1 MPADST
7 ISRRP
12 DVRFL
17 LAHPAH
23 FIALGFGAGLSPVAP
38 GTAGTAAA
46 LLGYF
51 ALATFL
57 PPLVIAFLA
66 IPSISR
72 MREDSEKNLA
82 IARAESLNVAQA
94 TMVQV
99 KGRTQADL
107 DWRNAASND
116 AKYTLLQPYLS
127 YAETTLSS
135 YLPSGYTVTF
145 NTAINDMKKARLFG
159 PDSAEIKY

>member
-1 MPADST
+1 MNSFTHTQETLPAA
-7 ISRRP
+7 RR
-12 DVRFL
+12 
-17 LAHPAH
+17 
-23 FIALGFGAGLSPVAP
+23 GFSLVEMMASVAII
-38 GTAGTAAA
+38 GI
-46 LLGYF
+46 
-51 ALATFL
+51 
-57 PPLVIAFLA
+57 IAFLA

>member
-1 MPADST
+1 MNSFTHTQENLPAA
-7 ISRRP
+7 RR
-12 DVRFL
+12 
-17 LAHPAH
+17 
-23 FIALGFGAGLSPVAP
+23 GFSLVEMMASVAII
-38 GTAGTAAA
+38 GI
-46 LLGYF
+46 
-51 ALATFL
+51 
-57 PPLVIAFLA
+57 IAFLA

>member
-1 MPADST
+1 MNSFTHTQETPPAA
-7 ISRRP
+7 RR
-12 DVRFL
+12 
-17 LAHPAH
+17 
-23 FIALGFGAGLSPVAP
+23 GFSLVEMMASVAII
-38 GTAGTAAA
+38 GI
-46 LLGYF
+46 
-51 ALATFL
+51 
-57 PPLVIAFLA
+57 IAFLA